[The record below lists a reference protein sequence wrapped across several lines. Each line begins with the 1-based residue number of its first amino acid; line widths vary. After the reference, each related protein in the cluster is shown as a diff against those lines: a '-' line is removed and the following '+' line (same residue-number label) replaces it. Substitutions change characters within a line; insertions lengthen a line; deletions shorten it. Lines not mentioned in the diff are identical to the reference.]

1 MLRCRRRARR
11 GGVLYRY
18 LLTLPVVQYCTGK
31 KTPGGAGTHT
41 GHTRDTRAHTG
52 TRITQ
57 MNLTT
62 IQTQRHTRT
71 AARPRDGRNRGRL
84 NKRRPGADRSPR
96 PTHWY
101 TKCVL
106 PVQLVWHVFGRT
118 TSTGKRHRGEPGQGT
133 HRNTRHRRKKRSK
146 NRRRPASDRA
156 QRQRTSGARK
166 SVPRPSVSAH
176 TVAGSR
182 EASGTSLATAV
193 AAAVPQRPLP
203 PWP

>member
-1 MLRCRRRARR
+1 MVRGLNHAFIARSLAAVRDVFIMAFIESSKAPIGALYIDASHGRDVDVARA
-11 GGVLYRY
+11 GAGYRY
-18 LLTLPVVQYCTGK
+18 CTGTYLLFRSGKVQYCTGK

-84 NKRRPGADRSPR
+84 NKRRSGADRSPR

-118 TSTGKRHRGEPGQGT
+118 TSTGKKTPGGAGT
-133 HRNTRHRRKKRSK
+133 GDTQKYK
-146 NRRRPASDRA
+146 
-156 QRQRTSGARK
+156 T
-166 SVPRPSVSAH
+166 
-176 TVAGSR
+176 
-182 EASGTSLATAV
+182 
-193 AAAVPQRPLP
+193 
-203 PWP
+203 